1 MSFASKSPRAKKRAA
16 KWRLAQMIK
25 TDRGC
30 VDCGYK
36 EHAVALQF
44 DHINDDKKASVS
56 NLIRSDY
63 AWSTILEEINKC
75 EIRCANCHAVVTARR
90 KLSYHESAASVAH
103 SDSSEPLDLDVEDHS
118 LLSIPLSSDEPPLV
132 LGEVPALS
140 SAWFRRLFE
149 RTR

>member
-1 MSFASKSPRAKKRAA
+1 MSFASKSPRARKRAA

-25 TDRGC
+25 THRGC
-30 VDCGYK
+30 IDCGYN

-75 EIRCANCHAVVTARR
+75 EVRCANCHAVVTAHR
-90 KLSYHESAASVAH
+90 KLSYHESVESIAH
-103 SDSSEPLDLDVEDHS
+103 SDPLEQQGLHEEEHS
-118 LLSIPLSSDEPPLV
+118 LLSIPLSSDEPPLI
-132 LGEVPALS
+132 LG
-140 SAWFRRLFE
+140 
-149 RTR
+149 